1 MRAIKLNDVLYNI
14 PTSWE
19 ELSLGEFERIT
30 PILEKMQ
37 DEPVKLRGLLKIVCN
52 LLTIPQEVLLEAP
65 KSVFNLIVKELDFLF
80 DSSRQKYKAV
90 KEVKIGGVKHYFPT
104 EASAINTGQ
113 FIDIEE
119 MIQQPELYSNILA
132 ILLLPAGAKHNAKD
146 FYSRK
151 DKIKGLP
158 MSEALP
164 LINFFLSS
172 GENYIKT
179 MQGFLMAK
187 TTGLQHLQRLESLVK
202 NGDGIAHLRA
212 FQRMTYLKW
221 IQLLKSQL
229 LKC

>member
-65 KSVFNLIVKELDFLF
+65 KSVFNLI
-80 DSSRQKYKAV
+80 V